1 MVDVKISELGELTSV
16 ASSDVLAIV
25 DDPSGTPVSKKVTVA
40 NLLAGLSSVD
50 ADSTT
55 ISNLEVD
62 NFKASAIVI
71 ESEGISSNDNDT
83 TIPTSA
89 SVKDYVDSQIATEDT
104 IAELNDTTI
113 TSVGD
118 NELLQYDSTSSTWIN
133 QTLAEAGI
141 QGALT
146 FGIADNNAVEI
157 DGSGTASGEYAKF
170 TANGIV
176 GEEVADVKTDLSL
189 NNVENTALSTWA
201 GTSNIT
207 TLGTIATGTWEG
219 TDVGITHGG
228 TGASTAQ
235 AGINALTAVSSAT
248 NEHVLTKD
256 TSTGNAIWKATSTVG
271 AINDLSDV
279 TITGASKGDIVVY
292 NGSAWV
298 DLTVGSNGLAL
309 KADSSTATGLT
320 WGTAGGATLLHTYT
334 NSTSTSALTNSSNG
348 VAYDVGTTVASQA
361 SGSGNRDIYIRKID
375 TNTEGVFALIHK
387 NGSIVEVQVA

>member
-50 ADSTT
+50 ADNTT

-113 TSVGD
+113 SGGLANND
-118 NELLQYDSTSSTWIN
+118 ILQWNGSAWVDRNLS
-133 QTLAEAGI
+133 EAGI
-141 QGALT
+141 QAERT
-146 FGIADNNAVEI
+146 YGIADDNAVEI

-176 GEEVADVKTDLSL
+176 GEEIADVKTDLGI
-189 NNVENTALSTWA
+189 NNVENTALSTWTGSTNIA
-201 GTSNIT
+201 SVGTVT
-207 TLGTIATGTWEG
+207 AGTWEG
-219 TDVGITHGG
+219 TDVGIAHGG

-256 TSTGNAIWKATSTVG
+256 TSSGNAVWKATSTVG

-375 TNTEGVFALIHK
+375 TNNEGVFALVHK
-387 NGSIVEVQVA
+387 NGAIVEVQVA

>member
-1 MVDVKISELGELTSV
+1 MVDVKISALGELTSV
-16 ASSDVLAIV
+16 HASDVLAIV
-25 DDPSGTPVSKKVTVA
+25 DDPAGTPVSKKVTVA
-40 NLLAGLSSVD
+40 NLLAGLTSVD
-50 ADSTT
+50 ADNTT
-55 ISNLEVD
+55 VSNLEVD
-62 NFKASAIVI
+62 NFKSGVLDTD
-71 ESEGISSNDNDT
+71 ISSVAGTDT
-83 TIPTSA
+83 TIPSA
-89 SVKDYVDSQIATEDT
+89 KAVKTYVDAQIATEDT

-118 NELLQYDSTSSTWIN
+118 NELLQYDSTSSKWIN

-141 QGALT
+141 QAERT
-146 FGIADNNAVEI
+146 YGIADDNAVEI

-176 GEEVADVKTDLSL
+176 GEEIADVKTDLSL
-189 NNVENTALSTWA
+189 NNVENTALSTWV
-201 GTSNIT
+201 GTTNIT
-207 TLGTIATGTWEG
+207 TLGTIATGTWAG
-219 TDVGITHGG
+219 TDVAIAHGG

-235 AGINALTAVSSAT
+235 AGIDALTAVSSAT

-256 TSTGNAIWKATSTVG
+256 TSSGNAVWKATSTVG

-334 NSTSTSALTNSSNG
+334 NNTSTSALTNSSNG
-348 VAYDVGTTVASQA
+348 VAYDVGTTVGSQA

-375 TNTEGVFALIHK
+375 TNNEGVFALVHK
-387 NGSIVEVQVA
+387 NGAIVEVQVA

>member
-1 MVDVKISELGELTSV
+1 MVDVKISALGELTSV
-16 ASSDVLAIV
+16 HASDVLAIV

-40 NLLAGLSSVD
+40 NLLAGLTAVD
-50 ADSTT
+50 ADNTT
-55 ISNLEVD
+55 VSNLEVD

-89 SVKDYVDSQIATEDT
+89 SVKAYVDAQIATEDT

-113 TSVGD
+113 TGPTSND
-118 NELLQYDSTSSTWIN
+118 ILQWNGSAWVDRNLS
-133 QTLAEAGI
+133 EAGI
-141 QGALT
+141 QAERT
-146 FGIADNNAVEI
+146 YGIADDNAVEI

-189 NNVENTALSTWA
+189 NNVENTAISTWTGSTNIASVGTVTA
-201 GTSNIT
+201 GT
-207 TLGTIATGTWEG
+207 WQG
-219 TDVGITHGG
+219 TDVGIAHGG

-235 AGINALTAVSSAT
+235 AGIDALTAVSSAT

-256 TSTGNAIWKATSTVG
+256 TSSGNAVWKATSTVG

-279 TITGASKGDIVVY
+279 TITTASKGDIVVY

-375 TNTEGVFALIHK
+375 TNNEGVFALVHK
-387 NGSIVEVQVA
+387 NGAIVEVQVA

>member
-1 MVDVKISELGELTSV
+1 MVDVKISALGELTSV
-16 ASSDVLAIV
+16 HASDVLAIV

-40 NLLAGLSSVD
+40 NLLAGLTAVD
-50 ADSTT
+50 ADNTT
-55 ISNLEVD
+55 VSNLEVD
-62 NFKASAIVI
+62 NFKSGVLDTD
-71 ESEGISSNDNDT
+71 ISSVAGTDT
-83 TIPTSA
+83 TIPSA
-89 SVKDYVDSQIATEDT
+89 KAVKTYVDAQIATEDT

-113 TSVGD
+113 TGPTSND
-118 NELLQYDSTSSTWIN
+118 ILQWNGSAWVDRNLS
-133 QTLAEAGI
+133 EAGI
-141 QGALT
+141 QAERT
-146 FGIADNNAVEI
+146 YGIADDNAVEI

-189 NNVENTALSTWA
+189 NNVENTAISTWTGSTNIASVGTVTA
-201 GTSNIT
+201 GT
-207 TLGTIATGTWEG
+207 WQG
-219 TDVGITHGG
+219 TDVGIAHGG

-235 AGINALTAVSSAT
+235 AGIDALTAVSSAT

-256 TSTGNAIWKATSTVG
+256 TSSGNAVWKATSTVG

-279 TITGASKGDIVVY
+279 TITTASKGDIVVY

-334 NSTSTSALTNSSNG
+334 NNTSTSALTNSSNG

-375 TNTEGVFALIHK
+375 TNNEGVFALVHK
-387 NGSIVEVQVA
+387 NGAIVEVQVA

>member
-1 MVDVKISELGELTSV
+1 MVDVKISALGELTSV
-16 ASSDVLAIV
+16 HASDVLAIV

-40 NLLAGLSSVD
+40 NLLAGLTAVD
-50 ADSTT
+50 ADNTT
-55 ISNLEVD
+55 VSNLEVD
-62 NFKASAIVI
+62 NFKSGVLDTD
-71 ESEGISSNDNDT
+71 ISSVAGTDT
-83 TIPTSA
+83 TIPSA
-89 SVKDYVDSQIATEDT
+89 KAVKTYVDAQIATEDT

-113 TSVGD
+113 TGPTSND
-118 NELLQYDSTSSTWIN
+118 ILQWNGSAWVDRNLS
-133 QTLAEAGI
+133 EAGI
-141 QGALT
+141 QAERT
-146 FGIADNNAVEI
+146 YGIADDNAVEI

-189 NNVENTALSTWA
+189 NNVENTAISTWTGSTNIASVGTVTA
-201 GTSNIT
+201 GT
-207 TLGTIATGTWEG
+207 WQG
-219 TDVGITHGG
+219 TDVGIAHGG

-235 AGINALTAVSSAT
+235 AGIDALTAVSSAT

-256 TSTGNAIWKATSTVG
+256 TSSGNAVWKATSTVG

-279 TITGASKGDIVVY
+279 TITTASKGDIVVY

-361 SGSGNRDIYIRKID
+361 SGSGNRDIYIRKVD
-375 TNTEGVFALIHK
+375 TNNEGVFALIHK
-387 NGSIVEVQVA
+387 NGAIVEVQVA

>member
-1 MVDVKISELGELTSV
+1 LVDVKISALGELTSV
-16 ASSDVLAIV
+16 HASDVLAIV

-40 NLLAGLSSVD
+40 NLLAGLTAVD
-50 ADSTT
+50 ADNTT
-55 ISNLEVD
+55 VSNLEVD
-62 NFKASAIVI
+62 NFKSGVLDTD
-71 ESEGISSNDNDT
+71 ISSVAGTDT
-83 TIPTSA
+83 TIPSA
-89 SVKDYVDSQIATEDT
+89 KAVKTYVDAQIATEDT

-141 QGALT
+141 QAERT
-146 FGIADNNAVEI
+146 YGIADDNAVEI

-189 NNVENTALSTWA
+189 NNVENTAISTWTGSTNIASVGTVTA
-201 GTSNIT
+201 GT
-207 TLGTIATGTWEG
+207 WQG
-219 TDVGITHGG
+219 TDVGIAHGG

-235 AGINALTAVSSAT
+235 AGIDALTAVSSAT
-248 NEHVLTKD
+248 DEHVLTKD
-256 TSTGNAIWKATSTVG
+256 TSSGNAIWKVASTV
-271 AINDLSDV
+271 ASLNDLTDI

-375 TNTEGVFALIHK
+375 TNNEGVFALVHK
-387 NGSIVEVQVA
+387 NGAIVEVQVA

>member
-1 MVDVKISELGELTSV
+1 MVDVKISALGELTSV
-16 ASSDVLAIV
+16 HASDVLAIV

-40 NLLAGLSSVD
+40 NLLAGLTAVD
-50 ADSTT
+50 ADNTT
-55 ISNLEVD
+55 VSNLEVD

-89 SVKDYVDSQIATEDT
+89 SVKAYVDAQIATEDT

-113 TSVGD
+113 TGPTSND
-118 NELLQYDSTSSTWIN
+118 ILQWNGSAWVDRNLS
-133 QTLAEAGI
+133 EAGI
-141 QGALT
+141 QAERT
-146 FGIADNNAVEI
+146 YGIADDNAVEI

-201 GTSNIT
+201 GSTNIASV
-207 TLGTIATGTWEG
+207 GTVTAGTWEG

-256 TSTGNAIWKATSTVG
+256 TSSGNAVWKATSTVG

-334 NSTSTSALTNSSNG
+334 NNTSTSALTNSSNG
-348 VAYDVGTTVASQA
+348 VAYDVGTTVGSQA
-361 SGSGNRDIYIRKID
+361 SGSGNRDIYIRKVD
-375 TNTEGVFALIHK
+375 TNNEGVFALIHK
-387 NGSIVEVQVA
+387 NGAIVEVQVA

>member
-375 TNTEGVFALIHK
+375 TNNEGVFALVHK

>member
-25 DDPSGTPVSKKVTVA
+25 DDPAGTPVSKKVTVA

-50 ADSTT
+50 ADNTT

-113 TSVGD
+113 SGGLANND
-118 NELLQYDSTSSTWIN
+118 ILQWNGSAWVDRNLS
-133 QTLAEAGI
+133 EAGI
-141 QGALT
+141 QAERT
-146 FGIADNNAVEI
+146 YGIADDNAVEI

-189 NNVENTALSTWA
+189 NNVENTAISTWTGSTNIA
-201 GTSNIT
+201 SVGTVT
-207 TLGTIATGTWEG
+207 AGTWEG
-219 TDVGITHGG
+219 TDVGIAHGG

-256 TSTGNAIWKATSTVG
+256 TSSGNAVWKATSTVG

-309 KADSSTATGLT
+309 KADSSTATGLA

-375 TNTEGVFALIHK
+375 TNNEGVFALVHK
-387 NGSIVEVQVA
+387 NGAIVEVQVA

>member
-1 MVDVKISELGELTSV
+1 MVDVKISALGELTSV
-16 ASSDVLAIV
+16 HASDVLAIV

-40 NLLAGLSSVD
+40 NLLAGLTAVD
-50 ADSTT
+50 ADNTT
-55 ISNLEVD
+55 VSNLEVD

-89 SVKDYVDSQIATEDT
+89 SVKAYVDAQIATEDT

-113 TSVGD
+113 TGPTSND
-118 NELLQYDSTSSTWIN
+118 ILQWNGSAWVDRNLS
-133 QTLAEAGI
+133 EAGI
-141 QGALT
+141 QAERT
-146 FGIADNNAVEI
+146 YGIADDNAVEI

-201 GTSNIT
+201 GSTNIASV
-207 TLGTIATGTWEG
+207 GTVTAGSWEG

-256 TSTGNAIWKATSTVG
+256 TSSGNAVWKATSTVG

-279 TITGASKGDIVVY
+279 TITTASKGDIVVY

-375 TNTEGVFALIHK
+375 TNNEGVFALVHK
-387 NGSIVEVQVA
+387 NGAIVEVQVA

>member
-25 DDPSGTPVSKKVTVA
+25 DDPAGTPVSKKVTVA

-50 ADSTT
+50 ADNTT

-113 TSVGD
+113 SGGLANND
-118 NELLQYDSTSSTWIN
+118 ILQWNGSAWVDRNLS
-133 QTLAEAGI
+133 EAGI
-141 QGALT
+141 QAERT
-146 FGIADNNAVEI
+146 YGIADDNAVEI

-176 GEEVADVKTDLSL
+176 GEEIADVKTDLGI
-189 NNVENTALSTWA
+189 NNVENTALSTWTGSTNIA
-201 GTSNIT
+201 SVGTVT
-207 TLGTIATGTWEG
+207 AGTWEG
-219 TDVGITHGG
+219 TDVGIAHGG

-256 TSTGNAIWKATSTVG
+256 TSSGNAVWKATSTVG

-375 TNTEGVFALIHK
+375 TNNEGVFALVHK
-387 NGSIVEVQVA
+387 NGAIVEVQVA

>member
-1 MVDVKISELGELTSV
+1 MVDVKISALGELTSV
-16 ASSDVLAIV
+16 HASDVLAIV

-40 NLLAGLSSVD
+40 NLLAGLTAVD
-50 ADSTT
+50 ADNTT
-55 ISNLEVD
+55 VSNLEVD
-62 NFKASAIVI
+62 NFKSGVLDTD
-71 ESEGISSNDNDT
+71 ISSVAGTDT
-83 TIPTSA
+83 TIPSA
-89 SVKDYVDSQIATEDT
+89 KAVKTYVDAQIATEDT

-113 TSVGD
+113 TGPTSND
-118 NELLQYDSTSSTWIN
+118 ILQWNGSAWVDRNLS
-133 QTLAEAGI
+133 EAGI
-141 QGALT
+141 QAERT
-146 FGIADNNAVEI
+146 YGIADDNAVEI

-189 NNVENTALSTWA
+189 NNVENTAISTWTGSTNIASVGTVTA
-201 GTSNIT
+201 GT
-207 TLGTIATGTWEG
+207 WQG
-219 TDVGITHGG
+219 TDVGIAHGG

-235 AGINALTAVSSAT
+235 AGIDALTAVSSAT

-256 TSTGNAIWKATSTVG
+256 TSSGNAVWKATSTVG

-279 TITGASKGDIVVY
+279 TITSASKGDIVVY

-375 TNTEGVFALIHK
+375 TNNEGVFALVHK
-387 NGSIVEVQVA
+387 NLSLIHI

>member
-1 MVDVKISELGELTSV
+1 LVDVKISALGELTSV
-16 ASSDVLAIV
+16 HASDVLAIV

-40 NLLAGLSSVD
+40 NLLAGLTAVD
-50 ADSTT
+50 ADNTT
-55 ISNLEVD
+55 VSNLEVD
-62 NFKASAIVI
+62 NFKSGVLDTD
-71 ESEGISSNDNDT
+71 ISSVAGTDT
-83 TIPTSA
+83 TIPSA
-89 SVKDYVDSQIATEDT
+89 KAVKTYVDAQIATEDT

-113 TSVGD
+113 TGPTSND
-118 NELLQYDSTSSTWIN
+118 ILQWNGSAWVDRNLS
-133 QTLAEAGI
+133 EAGI
-141 QGALT
+141 QAERT
-146 FGIADNNAVEI
+146 FGIADDNAVEI

-176 GEEVADVKTDLSL
+176 GEEIADVKADLSL
-189 NNVENTALSTWA
+189 QNVENTALSTWV
-201 GTSNIT
+201 GTTNIT
-207 TLGTIATGTWEG
+207 TLGTIATGTWAG
-219 TDVGITHGG
+219 TDVAIAHGG

-235 AGINALTAVSSAT
+235 AGIDALTAVSSAT

-256 TSTGNAIWKATSTVG
+256 TSSGNAVWKATSTVG

-334 NSTSTSALTNSSNG
+334 NNTSTSALTNSSNG
-348 VAYDVGTTVASQA
+348 VAYDVGTTVGSQA

-375 TNTEGVFALIHK
+375 TNNEGVFALVHK
-387 NGSIVEVQVA
+387 NGAIVEVQVA

>member
-50 ADSTT
+50 ADNTT

-113 TSVGD
+113 SGGLANND
-118 NELLQYDSTSSTWIN
+118 ILQWNGSAWVDRNLS
-133 QTLAEAGI
+133 EAGI
-141 QGALT
+141 QAERT
-146 FGIADNNAVEI
+146 YGIADDNAVEI

-189 NNVENTALSTWA
+189 NNVENTAISTWTGSTNIA
-201 GTSNIT
+201 SVGTVT
-207 TLGTIATGTWEG
+207 AGTWEG
-219 TDVGITHGG
+219 TDVGIAHGG

-256 TSTGNAIWKATSTVG
+256 TSSGNAVWKATSTVG

-375 TNTEGVFALIHK
+375 TNNEGVFALVHK
-387 NGSIVEVQVA
+387 NGAIVEVQVA

>member
-375 TNTEGVFALIHK
+375 TNNEAVFALVHK

>member
-1 MVDVKISELGELTSV
+1 MVDVKISALGELTSV
-16 ASSDVLAIV
+16 HASDVLAIV

-40 NLLAGLSSVD
+40 NLLAGLTAVD
-50 ADSTT
+50 ADNTT
-55 ISNLEVD
+55 VSNLEVD
-62 NFKASAIVI
+62 NFKSGVLDTD
-71 ESEGISSNDNDT
+71 ISSVAGTDT
-83 TIPTSA
+83 TIPSA
-89 SVKDYVDSQIATEDT
+89 KAVKTYVDAQIATEDT

-113 TSVGD
+113 TGPTSND
-118 NELLQYDSTSSTWIN
+118 ILQWNGSAWVDRNLS
-133 QTLAEAGI
+133 EAGI
-141 QGALT
+141 QAERT
-146 FGIADNNAVEI
+146 YGIADDNAVEI

-189 NNVENTALSTWA
+189 NNVENTAISTWTGSTNIASVGTVTA
-201 GTSNIT
+201 GT
-207 TLGTIATGTWEG
+207 WQG
-219 TDVGITHGG
+219 TDVGIAHGG

-235 AGINALTAVSSAT
+235 AGIDALTAVSSAT

-256 TSTGNAIWKATSTVG
+256 TSSGNAVWKATSTVG

-279 TITGASKGDIVVY
+279 TITTASKGDIVVY

-375 TNTEGVFALIHK
+375 TNNEGVFALVHK
-387 NGSIVEVQVA
+387 NGAIVEVQVA